1 MSDQAEALQRQMVD
15 QIVVVERQLVNVVDL
30 CELIEI
36 VEAGRYRSGDA
47 VALLQRRQQRIGR
60 VDAAQSMQPQNVRPL
75 APGKNLPAA
84 ATRQLDYCLF
94 HDTASGVFAGAAAF
108 SAASRGNQLSSH

>member
-1 MSDQAEALQRQMVD
+1 MSDQAEAL
-15 QIVVVERQLVNVVDL
+15 ERQLVNVVDL

-36 VEAGRYRSGDA
+36 VEAGRDRRGNA

-75 APGKNLPAA
+75 AAGENLPTPAV
-84 ATRQLDYCLF
+84 RQLDYCLF

-108 SAASRGNQLSSH
+108 GSDASRGNQL